1 MVLRGLD
8 SVPGIFSNV
17 LFNPLCFFLF
27 ENRTASP
34 LSVDNNE
41 VSVMKNALL
50 ECVQRFSIHSR
61 AVCPINFTCIHWSE
75 CNWL

>member
-8 SVPGIFSNV
+8 AVPGIFSNV

-34 LSVDNNE
+34 LSVDDNE
-41 VSVMKNALL
+41 VSVKIMYLYKM
-50 ECVQRFSIHSR
+50 
-61 AVCPINFTCIHWSE
+61 
-75 CNWL
+75 